1 MGAHYHP
8 KQLFLLFAFPKVITR
23 KQWLIFWLHLRL
35 VTMGCFFPMTQTKF
49 QFGVLCRNE
58 NCSIHVE
65 VFCLLTRGWYFN
77 ERSQFMHTKWA
88 SKYNNYNCRTN
99 LPTGRYACKRY
110 HSSTKRVAFPLLPYI
125 HLQKCFNQDFFYLLK
140 MNSC

>member
-8 KQLFLLFAFPKVITR
+8 KQFFLLFAFPKVITR

-35 VTMGCFFPMTQTKF
+35 VTMGCFFPNETNKVFNLEFSVETKIV
-49 QFGVLCRNE
+49 QFTLRF
-58 NCSIHVE
+58 
-65 VFCLLTRGWYFN
+65 FCLLSRGWYFN

-99 LPTGRYACKRY
+99 LLTGRYACKRY
-110 HSSTKRVAFPLLPYI
+110 HSSTKRVVFPLLPYI
-125 HLQKCFNQDFFYLLK
+125 NPNKILIRGILTLFKK
-140 MNSC
+140 